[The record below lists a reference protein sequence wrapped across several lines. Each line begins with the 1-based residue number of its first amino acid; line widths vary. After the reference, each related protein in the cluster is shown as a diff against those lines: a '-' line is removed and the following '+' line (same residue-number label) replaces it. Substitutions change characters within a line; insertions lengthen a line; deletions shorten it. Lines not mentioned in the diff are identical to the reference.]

1 MLKILYNF
9 KNYTYILSMWLV
21 LFSLTPCT
29 IKEVFFHAVD
39 LDYAKPLNKSKT
51 STNSCSYSKIENRQT
66 SGTKKSKILSR
77 ITPFSFS
84 TNLNFALCSS
94 KTFKDYSRISLG
106 NSPPKYILYKRLK
119 IDIA

>member
-1 MLKILYNF
+1 MLKILYNL
-9 KNYTYILSMWLV
+9 KNYTYILWMWLV

-29 IKEVFFHAVD
+29 IKEIFFHAVD

-51 STNSCSYSKIENRQT
+51 STNSCSYSQIENRQNLGLK
-66 SGTKKSKILSR
+66 SSKIINR
-77 ITPFSFS
+77 IIPFCFS
-84 TNLNFALCSS
+84 KNLNFALCST
-94 KTFKDYSRISLG
+94 KIFKDYSRISLG

>member
-9 KNYTYILSMWLV
+9 KNYTHILSLWLV
-21 LFSLTPCT
+21 LFSLTPCS
-29 IKEVFFHAVD
+29 IKEVLFHAVD
-39 LDYAKPLNKSKT
+39 LEYAKPLNKSKI
-51 STNSCSYSKIENRQT
+51 SKIGCSYSQIENKQT
-66 SGTKKSKILSR
+66 SGTKKSKINSR

-84 TNLNFALCSS
+84 TNLNFALCST